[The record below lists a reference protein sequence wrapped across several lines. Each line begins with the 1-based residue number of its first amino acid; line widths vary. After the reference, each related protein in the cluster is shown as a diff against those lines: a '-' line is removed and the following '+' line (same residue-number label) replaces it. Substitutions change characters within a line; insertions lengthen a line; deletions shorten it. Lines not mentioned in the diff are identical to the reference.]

1 MIAVLPPQAG
11 ELHEIHVVTNTAG
24 VVNHVSQGD
33 GLPVI
38 GKLWEVGTDI
48 VIESELTLLLEQKN
62 AERDELFG
70 DRSYIENR
78 TRGQRN
84 IAFQI
89 RHAVGLLVEKVTILD
104 DGNDGA
110 GSFASVPS
118 RKESVHSLSARIL
131 GGRVGRCAQR
141 KQHSRDE

>member
-1 MIAVLPPQAG
+1 MV
-11 ELHEIHVVTNTAG
+11 
-24 VVNHVSQGD
+24 
-33 GLPVI
+33 
-38 GKLWEVGTDI
+38 
-48 VIESELTLLLEQKN
+48 LEQKN

-84 IAFQI
+84 VAFQI
-89 RHAVGLLVEKVTILD
+89 RHAVGLEKVEKVTILD

-118 RKESVHSLSARIL
+118 RKESVHSLSTRIL
-131 GGRVGRCAQR
+131 GDRVGRWAQQKR
-141 KQHSRDE
+141 IAATSEIGRLGNATRMLNSIFPAIRRAAED